1 MNCWGLKQTSFKRL
15 HMAARRRRSNKKKT
29 RRSKYKSAF
38 NIRAAAMAYASL
50 ALSTNAILKVSPV
63 QFFTQGYL
71 GGMGNTVPNN
81 PNQVTLKE
89 IIAGSHL
96 QPSFSADPSSG
107 SYIGTMTAGG
117 QAIGETIKTNLMENG
132 IPLLLSQIG
141 LVAGDKIAQNFGVY
155 RSFNKVVRSIGM
167 GNLVKA

>member
-1 MNCWGLKQTSFKRL
+1 
-15 HMAARRRRSNKKKT
+15 
-29 RRSKYKSAF
+29 
-38 NIRAAAMAYASL
+38 MAYASL
-50 ALSTNAILKVSPV
+50 ALSTNAILKVSPL

-71 GGMGNTVPNN
+71 GGMANTVPNN
-81 PNQVTLKE
+81 PNQITLKE
-89 IIAGSHL
+89 MIAGSHL
-96 QPSFSADPSSG
+96 QPSFNADPSSG
-107 SYIGTMTAGG
+107 SYIGTTAAGG
-117 QAIGETIKTNLMENG
+117 ISIAETMRTNIMENG

>member
-1 MNCWGLKQTSFKRL
+1 M
-15 HMAARRRRSNKKKT
+15 ARRKSRKKT
-29 RRSKYKSAF
+29 VRRSKYKSAF
-38 NIRAAAMAYASL
+38 NIRSATIAYASL

-63 QFFTQGYL
+63 AFLTQGYI
-71 GGMGNTVPNN
+71 GGLNN
-81 PNQVTLKE
+81 SVRNDPNQVTLKE

-96 QPSFSADPSSG
+96 QAGFSSDPSAASYTG
-107 SYIGTMTAGG
+107 SITAGG
-117 QAIGETIKTNLMENG
+117 QSIGETIKTNLMENAV
-132 IPLLLSQIG
+132 PLLLSQIG